1 MVLRLGALAVAF
13 GGLSGCAPA
22 RQAAL
27 DPPAPEG
34 APAFHP
40 DEGVFVSFD
49 GARLGLTVWPSR
61 TGAPEIVVVG
71 LHGMNDYAN
80 AFHMAAPSW
89 AERGVTGCAYAQR
102 GHGRSRRR
110 GIWAEQALL
119 RRDLRTA
126 VEVAR
131 SRHPDAV
138 LAVVG
143 ISMGGAVAMTEFA
156 RADAPQIDRLILSAP
171 ALRGWEALP
180 WIQRVALRLSAHV
193 RPGWRVVPPRRFI
206 RIEPSDNIEMLR
218 RLVADPLRLDGNRI
232 DMVLGVVELMSAARF
247 AAADLRPPTLAA
259 YGQKDIVIPAS
270 AMREAA
276 PRFPDH
282 VRTVYYS
289 EGYHMLLR
297 DLQAETVWADYL
309 AFLRD
314 ADATLPSGAPSWPW
328 RRGEAPDG

>member
-1 MVLRLGALAVAF
+1 MALRLGALAVAL
-13 GGLSGCAPA
+13 GGFSGCAPA

-27 DPPAPEG
+27 DPPALAG

-40 DEGVFVSFD
+40 DDGVFISFD
-49 GARLGLTVWPSR
+49 GARLGLTTWRAR
-61 TGAPEIVVVG
+61 TGPPDIVVVG

-80 AFHMAAPSW
+80 AFHMAAPYW
-89 AERGVTGCAYAQR
+89 AERGVTVYAYDHR
-102 GHGRSRRR
+102 GHGRSPGR
-110 GIWAEQALL
+110 GIWPEEDLL

-138 LAVVG
+138 LAVVA

-156 RADAPQIDRLILSAP
+156 RPDAPPIDRLILSAP

-180 WIQRVALRLSAHV
+180 WIQRVALRVSVHL
-193 RPGWRVVPPRRFI
+193 RPGWRVVPPRRFV
-206 RIEPSDNIEMLR
+206 RIEPSDNLEMLR

-232 DMVLGVVELMSAARF
+232 DMVLGVVELMSAAR
-247 AAADLRPPTLAA
+247 AAAPDLRPPTLAA
-259 YGQKDIVIPAS
+259 YGAKDIVIPEA

-276 PRFPDH
+276 PRFPEH
-282 VRTVYYS
+282 VRTVYYA

-297 DLQAETVWADYL
+297 DLQAETVWADML

-314 ADATLPSGAPSWPW
+314 PEAPLPSGAPAWPW
-328 RRGEAPDG
+328 RRAATPAG